1 MTKVFFDVA
10 MSLDGYI
17 AGPNR
22 GPKNP
27 LGDGGVDMHTW
38 MFNTA
43 TFREILHLGEGGGT
57 GGDDDLVKRVFARA
71 GAHVM
76 GRHMFEEGEVS
87 WPEDAPFHSPVFVL
101 THDKRAPWE
110 RKGGTTFYFVTDGI
124 ESALEQAKA
133 AAKGKDVRISG
144 GAYTIKEYI
153 QAGLIDEFTL
163 HIAPML
169 LGEGVRLLDRF
180 SRDKLKIEQMEAT
193 GSELVTH
200 ISYRVVR

>member
-1 MTKVFFDVA
+1 MTTVFFDVA

-43 TFREILHLGEGGGT
+43 TFRELLHLGEGGET
-57 GGDDDLVKRVFARA
+57 GSDDDLVKRVFARA

-169 LGEGVRLLDRF
+169 LGEGARLLDRF
-180 SRDKLKIEQMEAT
+180 SRDKLKIEQIEAT